1 MLISLLTLV
10 SMAPA
15 QEPVGGWHAPIW
27 SIDSDLG
34 QGVQAKPLVDFDG
47 DSVPEV
53 FVQHGTVG
61 ELVSG
66 ATGLALIR
74 QQVPFGGAHAEAAD
88 LDGDGAPE
96 LVLFEP
102 DYSEAGLTQCGRIT
116 AWAGA
121 PLQPLWRARG
131 EQAQDQLGRKAE
143 LVDMSGDGL
152 PEVRQL
158 RGIAGASAAIVLDGR
173 TGQRVWSHRGL
184 AYDWLDWCPDL
195 DGDGIDEVLLG
206 RQSGLAALNGA
217 DGQLLWQSSSYFN
230 QSVRWDSLTVGELDG
245 TAGLELCIG
254 VPRYRPSGA
263 SNPGA
268 IQVVQA
274 ESGILA
280 WEQKASVQFDRMAEQ
295 IVLTDRNGDGREEVL
310 SLSTEQAV
318 LFDGGNGNA
327 IWTRSLDSVGKP
339 HEILL
344 FDLTGDQRLDFVT
357 WRLQTPGFLE
367 AFDGVSGA
375 SLWRVDANL
384 AEESFRNGLQ
394 TDLDGDGVTDFLVAS
409 PEATVQSI
417 WNGVVRAIS
426 GANGQALWGLT
437 GTSNFS
443 RMGQRLALAELDGT
457 PGPEVLVQA
466 PGPPNSSPDSGL
478 YAVDGASG
486 QQLWFSPQPAISV
499 DYEQWTIADLDHDGA
514 EDHATQFC
522 AAAAAVHEALDGTMA
537 HEHVHR
543 PAARGGCWSGARRR

>member
-152 PEVRQL
+152 PE
-158 RGIAGASAAIVLDGR
+158 
-173 TGQRVWSHRGL
+173 
-184 AYDWLDWCPDL
+184 
-195 DGDGIDEVLLG
+195 EME
-206 RQSGLAALNGA
+206 AL
-217 DGQLLWQSSSYFN
+217 S
-230 QSVRWDSLTVGELDG
+230 
-245 TAGLELCIG
+245 C
-254 VPRYRPSGA
+254 
-263 SNPGA
+263 
-268 IQVVQA
+268 
-274 ESGILA
+274 
-280 WEQKASVQFDRMAEQ
+280 
-295 IVLTDRNGDGREEVL
+295 
-310 SLSTEQAV
+310 
-318 LFDGGNGNA
+318 
-327 IWTRSLDSVGKP
+327 
-339 HEILL
+339 
-344 FDLTGDQRLDFVT
+344 LDF
-357 WRLQTPGFLE
+357 E
-367 AFDGVSGA
+367 
-375 SLWRVDANL
+375 
-384 AEESFRNGLQ
+384 
-394 TDLDGDGVTDFLVAS
+394 
-409 PEATVQSI
+409 
-417 WNGVVRAIS
+417 
-426 GANGQALWGLT
+426 
-437 GTSNFS
+437 
-443 RMGQRLALAELDGT
+443 
-457 PGPEVLVQA
+457 
-466 PGPPNSSPDSGL
+466 
-478 YAVDGASG
+478 
-486 QQLWFSPQPAISV
+486 
-499 DYEQWTIADLDHDGA
+499 
-514 EDHATQFC
+514 
-522 AAAAAVHEALDGTMA
+522 
-537 HEHVHR
+537 
-543 PAARGGCWSGARRR
+543 